1 MIRRL
6 YSALATGWLA
16 LGLAAVATPG
26 ALAQQPY
33 TVLTPPIQTDAPSGK
48 IEVVEFFWY
57 ECPHCYE
64 LEPVL
69 EKWIA
74 KLPADV
80 EFRRVPATFNE
91 RWNISARVFYTLEA
105 MGLLGKLHKPL
116 FDAIHRD
123 RLRVTDER
131 QLADWL
137 QRQGVDMAKFQSTY
151 KSFAV
156 ESKLKRTQQLV
167 GASKIDGVPA
177 LLINGRY
184 LIAAGGAVGTHERMV
199 AIADSLIAES
209 RKSLAAAGKK

>member
-1 MIRRL
+1 L
-6 YSALATGWLA
+6 FA
-16 LGLAAVATPG
+16 LGLAVATAPA

-33 TVLTPPIQTDAPSGK
+33 TVINPPIPTDSPSGK

-74 KLPADV
+74 KLPQDV

-91 RWNISARVFYTLEA
+91 RWNISARVFFALES
-105 MGLLGKLHKPL
+105 MGLLAKLHKPL
-116 FDAIHRD
+116 FDAIHKD
-123 RLRVTDER
+123 RLKVTDER
-131 QLADWL
+131 QLNDWL
-137 QRQGVDMAKFQSTY
+137 QRQGVDTAKFQATY

-156 ESKLKRTQQLV
+156 ESRLKRSQQLV

-177 LLINGRY
+177 LLVNGRY
-184 LIAAGGAVGTHERMV
+184 LVAAGGTVGSHERMV

>member
-6 YSALATGWLA
+6 LSALAAGLFA
-16 LGLAAVATPG
+16 LGLAVATAPA

-33 TVLTPPIQTDAPSGK
+33 TVINPPIPTDSPSGK

-69 EKWIA
+69 EKWVA
-74 KLPADV
+74 KLPEDV

-91 RWNISARVFYTLEA
+91 RWNISARVFYALEA
-105 MGLLGKLHKPL
+105 MGLLAKLHKPL
-116 FDAIHRD
+116 FDAIHKD
-123 RLRVTDER
+123 RLKVTDER
-131 QLADWL
+131 QLNDWL
-137 QRQGVDMAKFQSTY
+137 QRQGVDAAKFQATY

-156 ESKLKRTQQLV
+156 ESRLKRTQQLV

-177 LLINGRY
+177 LMVNGRY
-184 LIAAGGAVGTHERMV
+184 LVAAGGAVGTHERMV

>member
-1 MIRRL
+1 MIRRFL
-6 YSALATGWLA
+6 SRLAAALLAAALAGA
-16 LGLAAVATPG
+16 

-33 TVLTPPIQTDAPSGK
+33 TELKPPLPTDAQGK
-48 IEVVEFFWY
+48 IEVLEFFWY

-74 KLPADV
+74 RLPKDV

-105 MGLLGKLHKPL
+105 MGLLQKLHKPL
-116 FDAIHRD
+116 FDAIHKD

-131 QLADWL
+131 QLTDWL
-137 QRQGVDMAKFQSTY
+137 QRQGVDIAKFQAAY
-151 KSFAV
+151 RSFAV
-156 ESKLKRTQQLV
+156 DSKLKRTQQLV
-167 GASKIDGVPA
+167 AASKIDGVPA
-177 LLINGRY
+177 LLIDGRY
-184 LIAAGGAVGTHERMV
+184 LVAAGGAVGTHERMTQV
-199 AIADSLIAES
+199 ADALIEQS